1 MGTPS
6 HQPESV
12 AFESLCETSQIKSI
26 KMAVDKEEILRI
38 CDIYDWHGK
47 GELDMYYFIDIFY
60 ALGMNLTKKT
70 TVKFGQTDDVEKAY
84 KKFDEVVAL
93 VQQAVKEPE
102 HTGNYFDYVELCKLY
117 DKNENGTM
125 MLAELEAFFSLM
137 GDEIPK
143 DDCTKLLD
151 ELADPED
158 EDGFFPYT
166 PFLDKLCGKAIMPRP
181 TTICYQNQ
189 KTNNSKL
196 TKTTKI
202 QTAQN
207 QCQQHPFIQKKM
219 DWKTSKKYGNWK
231 Q

>member
-1 MGTPS
+1 MGV
-6 HQPESV
+6 SV
-12 AFESLCETSQIKSI
+12 SVCKSFERYHIKSTI
-26 KMAVDKEEILRI
+26 MSVDVEEVRRI

-47 GELDMYYFIDIFY
+47 GVLDMYYFMDIFY
-60 ALGMNLTKKT
+60 AMGMNLTKKT
-70 TVKFGQTDDVEKAY
+70 CVKYGQTDDVEK
-84 KKFDEVVAL
+84 KFCKFDEVVSL

-102 HTGNYFDYVELCKLY
+102 HTGNYHEYVELCKLY

-125 MLAELEAFFSLM
+125 MLAELEAFLSLM

-143 DDCTKLLD
+143 DDCTKLL
-151 ELADPED
+151 ETLADPED
-158 EDGFFPYT
+158 EDDFFPYT
-166 PFLDKLCGKAIMPRP
+166 PFLDKLCGKSIMPRP

-207 QCQQHPFIQKKM
+207 LCQQHPH
-219 DWKTSKKYGNWK
+219 YG
-231 Q
+231 